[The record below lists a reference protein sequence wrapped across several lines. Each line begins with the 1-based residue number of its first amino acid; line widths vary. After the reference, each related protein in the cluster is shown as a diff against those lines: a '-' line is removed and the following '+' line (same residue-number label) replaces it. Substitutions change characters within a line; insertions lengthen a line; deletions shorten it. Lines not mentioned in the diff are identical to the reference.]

1 MNYYLEETVIA
12 DRHDNDLNF
21 LLIGGL
27 NILNDI
33 RT

>member
-12 DRHDNDLNF
+12 DRQDNDLNF